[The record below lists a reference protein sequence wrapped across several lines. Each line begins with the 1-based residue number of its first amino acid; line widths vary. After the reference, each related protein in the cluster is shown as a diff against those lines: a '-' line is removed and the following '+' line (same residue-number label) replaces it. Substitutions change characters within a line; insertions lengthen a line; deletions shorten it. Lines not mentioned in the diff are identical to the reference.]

1 MTASELMQ
9 ALSAA
14 GAPMEAIIIAVQ
26 ALEAKDAEIA
36 ARDAAAAAKR
46 AEHAEWKRLN
56 RAGKRVSMD
65 SPRTQHG
72 QSTTPSLE
80 VPPNDIYSNPPP
92 KPSPAADAP
101 CPLAGKVIEAWNEG
115 PAKRGATAAK
125 PLDAGR
131 RKALSLRVREHG
143 EDLVFEAIR
152 NVAGSRFHC
161 GQNDRGWR
169 ANIGWLLKS
178 PENFQKALELQPA
191 QSGGGANEPTD
202 LVQHILSRRA
212 A

>member
-1 MTASELMQ
+1 MIAEAVKHML
-9 ALSAA
+9 AA
-14 GAPMEAIIIAVQ
+14 GMPHDAIVAAITEMEGCIAPVETRSKGAIRQ
-26 ALEAKDAEIA
+26 ARYEDRKRQKTSENVRNDGP
-36 ARDAAAAAKR
+36 DAA
-46 AEHAEWKRLN
+46 
-56 RAGKRVSMD
+56 
-65 SPRTQHG
+65 
-72 QSTTPSLE
+72 PSLE

-101 CPLAGKVIEAWNEG
+101 CPLAGKVIDAWNEG

-143 EDLVFEAIR
+143 EAAVFEAIR
-152 NVAGSRFHC
+152 NVAASRFHC

-178 PENFQKALELQPA
+178 PENFQKALELQAGPSA
-191 QSGGGANEPTD
+191 GAANEPAD
-202 LVQHILSRRA
+202 LVQHILRRKA

>member
-1 MTASELMQ
+1 MGMNATTLRLLADKG
-9 ALSAA
+9 LSASD
-14 GAPMEAIIIAVQ
+14 I
-26 ALEAKDAEIA
+26 AEIA
-36 ARDAAAAAKR
+36 ESMEIVKDATATERKRRQRARE
-46 AEHAEWKRLN
+46 AEGREEGDRDMS
-56 RAGKRVSMD
+56 RVTSRRD
-65 SPRTQHG
+65 N
-72 QSTTPSLE
+72 PSLQ

-92 KPSPAADAP
+92 KPSPAAGAP

-143 EDLVFEAIR
+143 EELVFEAIR

-178 PENFQKALELQPA
+178 PENFQKALELQAGPT
-191 QSGGGANEPTD
+191 GGGANEPTD